1 MWWSDGMSSRQ
12 RALLASAALLA
23 LVVGRPAWA
32 QNTADAASS
41 PGASLYAVNAAAL
54 ATAMTYC
61 MRVHG
66 PLRVGSRG
74 ETCFRE
80 ARNLLAR
87 YGLKERA
94 ARIDGSCTDRT
105 QFNTCIT
112 PEIGRLV
119 MELNAHFD
127 ERRP

>member
-1 MWWSDGMSSRQ
+1 MSSRH
-12 RALLASAALLA
+12 RALFASAALLA

>member
-1 MWWSDGMSSRQ
+1 MWWSNGVLDAPRTPGLAVLAVMLAASAFAPSSR
-12 RALLASAALLA
+12 SAA
-23 LVVGRPAWA
+23 
-32 QNTADAASS
+32 AA
-41 PGASLYAVNAAAL
+41 PGTSLYAVNAASL

-61 MRVHG
+61 MKTHG

-87 YGLKERA
+87 YGLRTHAE
-94 ARIDGSCTDRT
+94 RIDRT
-105 QFNTCIT
+105 CHDPAQFNTCIT

-119 MELNAHFD
+119 IELNTHFD

>member
-1 MWWSDGMSSRQ
+1 MSSCH
-12 RALLASAALLA
+12 RALLASAALLV

-32 QNTADAASS
+32 QNAADASSS

-61 MRVHG
+61 MTVHG

-94 ARIDGSCTDRT
+94 ARIDGSCTDHT

-119 MELNAHFD
+119 MELNTHFD

>member
-1 MWWSDGMSSRQ
+1 MRSVFASPIT
-12 RALLASAALLA
+12 AVLLLAVAIALPAGAQSA
-23 LVVGRPAWA
+23 RP
-32 QNTADAASS
+32 TATPSTGAVS
-41 PGASLYAVNAAAL
+41 ASLYAVNAASL

-61 MRVHG
+61 MKTHG

-87 YGLKERA
+87 YGLRTYAE
-94 ARIDGSCTDRT
+94 RIDQACRDPS

-119 MELNAHFD
+119 MELNTHFD

>member
-1 MWWSDGMSSRQ
+1 MRGVFASPIT
-12 RALLASAALLA
+12 AVLLLAAVVALPAAAQSA
-23 LVVGRPAWA
+23 RP
-32 QNTADAASS
+32 TATPSTGAVS
-41 PGASLYAVNAAAL
+41 ASLYAVNAASL

-61 MRVHG
+61 MKMHG

-87 YGLKERA
+87 YGLRTHAE
-94 ARIDGSCTDRT
+94 RIDRT
-105 QFNTCIT
+105 CQDPAQFNTCIT

-119 MELNAHFD
+119 MELNTHFD